1 MEIIIKKLFFKN
13 FKGFKE
19 KEIDFEKDLT
29 KISGDNATGK
39 TTIFDGFS
47 WLLWGKDSQ
56 NRKDYEI
63 KPYQE
68 DGKNINNV
76 ETSVEGVF
84 DVDGKEIK
92 FERVYKEV
100 WSKKRGSNTETFT
113 GNTTDFYINDV
124 PKKKKEYEEEISKIV
139 SEDEFNLLSN
149 PLYFNTI
156 LDKKERRKI
165 LLSLVKDVNIDDVK
179 EANKELEDLD
189 LSNHTI
195 EEIQAMTKATCK
207 KINKKLEEIAARIDE
222 LENTKTTVDFSEL
235 KKEKEGLKKEIE
247 NLDKKLAGS
256 RNVSEELDE
265 KYSRITKIKNE
276 ISEINSEFEDSKNKK
291 IKSLEEKNFEIGRKI
306 TISEFEINNCRNVIE
321 DKNKEV
327 ERAKT
332 LIEKHEKYLSEMRI
346 KWGEIQK
353 KKFDGSLSC
362 PICGK
367 EFDPDK
373 KKEIIKHFNLEKS
386 QDLEELSK
394 QGKSFNEAIEG
405 YKKDIEDSNKNK
417 EEFLIKIEKLSKSL
431 EKHKEEKEEIQEQI
445 AKVKSLTLCDKKL
458 EEIKKLEE
466 KIKSIEDE
474 IKNIGKEDNTQI
486 LEQKRAYSERL
497 DELNNKLSKQGLNA
511 ELDEKI
517 KKYMDEEKE
526 LGKEFESQQ
535 EKLYLCD
542 EYIKTYTNLVSD
554 KINDLFI
561 KVEFKLF
568 DTQINGGIVETAEAT
583 YKGVPY
589 GSLNSAAQINAGL
602 DVIKSLSRHYDKQIP
617 VFVDNAESIN
627 DIAETNSQLITLSV
641 SKFKNIRVENL

>member
-1 MEIIIKKLFFKN
+1 MEIIIKKLSFKN
-13 FKGFKE
+13 FKGFKG
-19 KEIDFEKDLT
+19 KEIDFEKNIT
-29 KISGDNATGK
+29 NISGDNATGK

-47 WLLWGKDSQ
+47 WLLWGKDSY

-63 KPYQE
+63 KPYDE
-68 DGKNINNV
+68 NNDV
-76 ETSVEGVF
+76 IHNLESSVVGVF

-92 FERVYKEV
+92 FERIYKEV
-100 WSKKRGSNTETFT
+100 WSKKRGSNIETFT

-149 PLYFNTI
+149 PLYFNTV

-165 LLSLVKDVNIDDVK
+165 LLSLVKDVSIDDVK
-179 EANKELEDLD
+179 EANRELEKLD
-189 LSNHTI
+189 LSNYTT
-195 EEIQAMTKATCK
+195 EEIQAMAKATCK
-207 KINKKLEEIAARIDE
+207 KINKKLEEIPARIDE
-222 LENTKTTVDFSEL
+222 LENTKTTDDFSEL
-235 KKEKEGLKKEIE
+235 EKEKEGLKKEIE
-247 NLDKKLAGS
+247 NLDKKLAGA
-256 RNVSEELDE
+256 RNVNDELDK
-265 KYSRITKIKNE
+265 KYSGITKIKNE

-291 IKSLEEKNFEIGRKI
+291 IKDLEETSFEIGRKI
-306 TISEFEINNCRNVIE
+306 TMAEFEIDNCRNVIE

-362 PICGK
+362 PTCGK

-373 KKEIIKHFNLEKS
+373 KEEIIKHFNLEKS
-386 QDLEELSK
+386 QNLEDLSK
-394 QGKSFNEAIEG
+394 QGESFNEAIEG

-431 EKHKEEKEEIQEQI
+431 EKHKEEKEKIQEQI
-445 AKVKSLTLCDKKL
+445 TKVKSLTLCDKKL
-458 EEIKKLEE
+458 EEIKNLEE
-466 KIKSIEDE
+466 KIKNIEDE

-486 LEQKRAYSERL
+486 LEEKRAYSERL
-497 DELNNKLSKQGLNA
+497 DELNTKLSKQGLNA

-526 LGKEFESQQ
+526 LGKEFENQQ

-554 KINDLFI
+554 KINDLFTKI
-561 KVEFKLF
+561 EFKLF

-602 DVIKSLSRHYDKQIP
+602 DVINSLSKHYEKQIP
-617 VFVDNAESIN
+617 IFVDNAESVN
-627 DIAETNSQLITLSV
+627 ELVDVNSQLIRLVV
-641 SKFKNIRVENL
+641 SKYKNLRIEK

>member
-1 MEIIIKKLFFKN
+1 MRVILKKLTLQN
-13 FKGFKE
+13 FKGIKD
-19 KEIDFEKDLT
+19 KEIDFTDKT
-29 KISGDNATGK
+29 NISGDNATGK
-39 TTIFDGFS
+39 STIFDAYT
-47 WLLWGKDSQ
+47 WLLWGKDSY

-63 KPYQE
+63 KPYDE
-68 DGKNINNV
+68 NNDV
-76 ETSVEGVF
+76 IHNLESSVVGVF

-149 PLYFNTI
+149 PLYFNAT

-165 LLSLVKDVNIDDVK
+165 LLSLVKDVSIDDVK
-179 EANKELEDLD
+179 EANRELEKLD
-189 LSNHTI
+189 LSNYTI
-195 EEIQAMTKATCK
+195 EEIQAMAKATCK
-207 KINKKLEEIAARIDE
+207 KINKKLEEIPARIDE
-222 LENTKTTVDFSEL
+222 LENTKTTDDFSEL
-235 KKEKEGLKKEIE
+235 EKEKEGLKREIE
-247 NLDKKLAGS
+247 DLDKKLAGS
-256 RNVSEELDE
+256 RNVSEELDK
-265 KYSRITKIKNE
+265 KYSGITKIKNE

-291 IKSLEEKNFEIGRKI
+291 IKNLEEKNFEIGRKI
-306 TISEFEINNCRNVIE
+306 TIAEFEIDNRRNAIE

-327 ERAKT
+327 KRAKM
-332 LIEKHEKYLSEMRI
+332 LIGEHEKYLSEMRI
-346 KWGEIQK
+346 KWDEIQM

-362 PICGK
+362 PTCGK

-373 KKEIIKHFNLEKS
+373 KEEIIKHFNLEKS
-386 QDLEELSK
+386 QSLEDLSK
-394 QGKSFNEAIEG
+394 QGKSFNEAIES
-405 YKKDIEDSNKNK
+405 YKKDIEDSDKNREELKK
-417 EEFLIKIEKLSKSL
+417 ELEKISKSL

-458 EEIKKLEE
+458 EEINSLEE
-466 KIKSIEDE
+466 KIKDIEEE
-474 IKNIGKEDNTQI
+474 IKNIGKEDNSQI
-486 LEQKRAYSERL
+486 LEQKRDYSERL

-517 KKYMDEEKE
+517 NKYMDEEKE

-554 KINDLFI
+554 KINDLFT

-602 DVIKSLSRHYDKQIP
+602 DVINSLSKHYEKEIP
-617 VFVDNAESIN
+617 IFVDNAESVN
-627 DIAETNSQLITLSV
+627 ELVETEGQLITLTV
-641 SKFKNIRVENL
+641 SKLKNLRVENL

>member
-1 MEIIIKKLFFKN
+1 MRVILKKLTLQN
-13 FKGFKE
+13 FKGIKD
-19 KEIDFEKDLT
+19 KEIDFTDKT
-29 KISGDNATGK
+29 NISGDNATGK
-39 TTIFDGFS
+39 STIFDAYT
-47 WLLWGKDSQ
+47 WLLWGKDSY

-63 KPYQE
+63 KPYDE
-68 DGKNINNV
+68 NNDV
-76 ETSVEGVF
+76 IHNLESSVVGVF

-149 PLYFNTI
+149 PLYFNAT

-165 LLSLVKDVNIDDVK
+165 LLSLVKDVSIDDVK
-179 EANKELEDLD
+179 EANRELEKLD
-189 LSNHTI
+189 LSNYTI
-195 EEIQAMTKATCK
+195 EEIQAMAKATCK
-207 KINKKLEEIAARIDE
+207 KINKKLEEIPARIDE
-222 LENTKTTVDFSEL
+222 LENTKTTDDFSEL
-235 KKEKEGLKKEIE
+235 EKEKEGLKREIE
-247 NLDKKLAGS
+247 DLDKKLAGS
-256 RNVSEELDE
+256 RNVSEELDK
-265 KYSRITKIKNE
+265 KYSGITKIKNE

-291 IKSLEEKNFEIGRKI
+291 IKNLEEKNFEIGRKI
-306 TISEFEINNCRNVIE
+306 TIAEFEIDNRRNAIE

-327 ERAKT
+327 KRAKM
-332 LIEKHEKYLSEMRI
+332 LIGEHEKYLSEMRI
-346 KWGEIQK
+346 KWDEIQM

-362 PICGK
+362 PTCGK

-373 KKEIIKHFNLEKS
+373 KEEIIKHFNLEKS
-386 QDLEELSK
+386 QSLEDLSK
-394 QGKSFNEAIEG
+394 QGKSFNEAIES
-405 YKKDIEDSNKNK
+405 YKKDIEDYDKNREELKK
-417 EEFLIKIEKLSKSL
+417 ELEKISKSL

-458 EEIKKLEE
+458 EEINSLEE
-466 KIKSIEDE
+466 KIKDIEEE
-474 IKNIGKEDNTQI
+474 IKNIGKEDNSQI
-486 LEQKRAYSERL
+486 LEQKRDYSERL

-517 KKYMDEEKE
+517 NKYMDEEKE

-554 KINDLFI
+554 KINDLFT

-602 DVIKSLSRHYDKQIP
+602 DVINSLSKHYEKEIP
-617 VFVDNAESIN
+617 IFVDNAESVN
-627 DIAETNSQLITLSV
+627 ELVETEGQLITLTV
-641 SKFKNIRVENL
+641 SKLKNLRVENL